1 MMHNLLSL
9 FDDNAMATVA
19 ETERHD
25 GDTKMY
31 QARVMTGLTTVTM
44 MMMMKCRSQQQQLSS
59 ENYYPVR
66 GCRVPGAGGG
76 LVPGAEAAT
85 THRNQSCHQHVLSG
99 IIAGEYH
106 Q

>member
-1 MMHNLLSL
+1 MMDNLSL
-9 FDDNAMATVA
+9 WKQWQLSTVA

-44 MMMMKCRSQQQQLSS
+44 MMKCRSQQQQLQS

-66 GCRVPGAGGG
+66 GCRVPGA
-76 LVPGAEAAT
+76 AW
-85 THRNQSCHQHVLSG
+85 
-99 IIAGEYH
+99 
-106 Q
+106 

>member
-31 QARVMTGLTTVTM
+31 MARVMTGLTTVTM
-44 MMMMKCRSQQQQLSS
+44 MMMIKCRSQQQQL
-59 ENYYPVR
+59 
-66 GCRVPGAGGG
+66 
-76 LVPGAEAAT
+76 
-85 THRNQSCHQHVLSG
+85 
-99 IIAGEYH
+99 
-106 Q
+106 